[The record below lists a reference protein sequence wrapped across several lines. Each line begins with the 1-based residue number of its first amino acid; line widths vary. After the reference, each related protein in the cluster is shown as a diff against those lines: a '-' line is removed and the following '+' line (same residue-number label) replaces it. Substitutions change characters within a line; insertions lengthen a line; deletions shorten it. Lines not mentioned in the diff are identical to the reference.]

1 MQRFLYLAIACSGL
15 MAGAWAADVTILEE
29 IIAKVN
35 GDIVT
40 RSELERSRHAME
52 AELRQR
58 GAKGPEAEAVLKEKE
73 KDILRDKIDSLLL
86 IQKAKE
92 LSINV
97 DPEVSKQLADIQK
110 DAAKT
115 DIGLADP
122 DKFQVYVKEN
132 TGMSYEDYK
141 SEIRNQMLTQ
151 RVVRQEVG
159 GRINIPK
166 PEIQKYYEEHKA
178 EFQREEQIFL
188 REIFVSTEGK
198 DAAGQAAGEKKAKD
212 LVARARK
219 GERFGELA
227 RDNSDAGTAAQFG
240 ELGAL
245 KKGDM
250 RGDLESLV
258 WTKDKNYVTDP
269 IKLPNGYLILRVED
283 RHKAGQAQLEEV
295 ESEIQERLYMPRFQ
309 PKIREFLTQ
318 LRQDAFLEIKEGF
331 VDISAAPGK
340 KTEWTDPAQLK
351 PETVTK
357 QEVASNPRRKRLM
370 WMVPM
375 PGTSSVPRSSSK

>member
-1 MQRFLYLAIACSGL
+1 MQRFLYRAMIAFSGL

-29 IIAKVN
+29 IVAKVN

-40 RSELERSRHAME
+40 RSELERSRLSMA
-52 AELRQR
+52 AEIRQR
-58 GAKGPEAEAVLKEKE
+58 AKGPEAEALLQEKE
-73 KDILRDKIDSLLL
+73 KDLLRDKIDSLLL

-115 DIGLADP
+115 DITLADP
-122 DKFQVYVKEN
+122 DKFQAYVKQN

-141 SEIRNQMLTQ
+141 SEIRNQMMTQ

-166 PEIQKYYEEHKA
+166 QEVAKYYEEHKA
-178 EFQREEQIFL
+178 EFQREEQMFL

-212 LVARARK
+212 LVARAKK

-227 RDNSDAGTAAQFG
+227 RDNSDARTAAEFG
-240 ELGAL
+240 DLGAM
-245 KKGDM
+245 KKGDL
-250 RGDLESLV
+250 REDLEAMV
-258 WTKDKNYVTDP
+258 WTKDKGFVTDP
-269 IKLPNGYLILRVED
+269 IKLPNGFLILRVEE

-295 ESEIQERLYMPRFQ
+295 ESEIMERLYMPRFQ

-331 VDISAAPGK
+331 VDSSAAPGK
-340 KTEWTDPAQLK
+340 KTAWTDPAQLK

-370 WMVPM
+370 WMVPI
-375 PGTSSVPRSSSK
+375 PLTSSVPKSSSK